1 MRSVSWNLESFRD
14 NWPQFY
20 CTDRSFQQHPDSRG
34 CHLISPP
41 HSGKTLLTF
50 TLSLFIPPT
59 WKTGTITMHQVRHH
73 PCHQGS
79 HILVSWLIGNFTR
92 WWPTNKV
99 RYPVLH
105 FSARHPT
112 EVIALALVVKNLP
125 TNAGDTRDAGLIPWS
140 GRSPGGGNCNPL
152 QYCCLENPKDRG
164 AWPATVHGVTMSQ
177 TQLKRLNTETPTE
190 NDPAL
195 PIPMACSSPG
205 W

>member
-1 MRSVSWNLESFRD
+1 M
-14 NWPQFY
+14 
-20 CTDRSFQQHPDSRG
+20 
-34 CHLISPP
+34 
-41 HSGKTLLTF
+41 
-50 TLSLFIPPT
+50 
-59 WKTGTITMHQVRHH
+59 
-73 PCHQGS
+73 
-79 HILVSWLIGNFTR
+79 
-92 WWPTNKV
+92 
-99 RYPVLH
+99 LH

-140 GRSPGGGNCNPL
+140 GRSPGGGNGNPL

-164 AWPATVHGVTMSQ
+164 AWLATVHGVTKSQ